1 MVRGSRERERGRE
14 EQGSPS
20 KREQVER
27 YLRRVYDE
35 TLNEPLPEELAD
47 LLERLKK
54 QGGR

>member
-1 MVRGSRERERGRE
+1 MVRGSRERETERE
-14 EQGSPS
+14 EQGSQPR
-20 KREQVER
+20 REQVER

>member
-1 MVRGSRERERGRE
+1 MVRGSKQGED
-14 EQGSPS
+14 QGSPP